1 MYFSRARV
9 VPVVVALAAGMVL
22 AVIGPLMDRFDNPIC
37 HAAALVF
44 SSGWA
49 WACFAFLVGL
59 SRRSRIESAL
69 LASSA
74 LAVAVAGYYV
84 FKFMF
89 PISPIGPVISSGS
102 KEELVSRILGWGIAA
117 LILGAPVGL
126 VGNIARTRSIGGLP
140 FRLLIPLI
148 AFFETSVRLDVEA
161 PLQEAVAGATWNTI
175 RIAAGIAA
183 VALLAHGLTTWRARR
198 NKPEAGMG
206 STR

>member
-1 MYFSRARV
+1 M
-9 VPVVVALAAGMVL
+9 VALAAGMVL